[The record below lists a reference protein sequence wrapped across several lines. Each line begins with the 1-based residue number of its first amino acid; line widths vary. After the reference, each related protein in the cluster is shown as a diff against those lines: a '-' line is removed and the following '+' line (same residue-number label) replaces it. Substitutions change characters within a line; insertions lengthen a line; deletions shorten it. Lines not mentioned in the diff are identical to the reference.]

1 MTTIQEERMSEYAL
15 YLATV
20 LLVVVSIVTSK
31 LAFDT
36 PDHRAIQHATIE
48 RLSTDQSFRRNFYPE

>member
-20 LLVVVSIVTSK
+20 LLVVISIVTSK

-36 PDHRAIQHATIE
+36 PDQRAIQHATIE
-48 RLSTDQSFRRNFYPE
+48 RLSTDHSFRNNFYPE